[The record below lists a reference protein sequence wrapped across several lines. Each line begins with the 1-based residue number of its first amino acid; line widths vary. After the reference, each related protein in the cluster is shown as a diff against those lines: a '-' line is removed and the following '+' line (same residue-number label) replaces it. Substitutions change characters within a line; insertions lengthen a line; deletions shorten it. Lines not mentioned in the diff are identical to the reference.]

1 MAAALQ
7 CVICGGKLVG
17 KPGSIFECDSCGM
30 EYSTEWAREKI
41 QEIKGTVKVEGAV
54 EVTGKVQLDGPVKV
68 EGGINIENLLR
79 RGHLAL
85 EHEKW
90 RDADSFFDNAL
101 NYDAQC
107 GEAYLGKLMAQLK
120 VSQRTDLANR
130 CEPINC
136 WINYGMAIR
145 FGSDAL
151 KAELAGYTS
160 QIEKTQKNRR
170 EYLTKRRAEHTPFC
184 GIIYSGVSHVV
195 GVKTNGTV
203 VAAGN
208 NNNLQCNVSGWE
220 DIVAVCAGR
229 YHTAGLK
236 TDGTVVATKIPF
248 YNGSHEQINFSQCDV
263 SAWKDIVAISA
274 GELHTVGLK
283 SDGTVVAVGSNEYD
297 QCEVGGWT
305 DIVAVS
311 AGHIHTVGLKA
322 DGTVV
327 ATGSNSYGQCNV
339 SSWKEIV
346 AISAGSCHTVGLE
359 SDGTVVAVG
368 EDPLLHFQC
377 EGCYVSGWK
386 DIVAISAGT
395 NLTVGLKSDG
405 TVVTTDSKYNV
416 SVWSDIVAISGTI
429 GLKSDG
435 TMITMAGQNDVS
447 DWKLFQN
454 WETIKEEQVDARK
467 QRTELRKAKQR
478 GELEWKKNKLETELS
493 SFRSLFNGKRRKEI
507 ENKLSEIN
515 DEMEKLN

>member
-1 MAAALQ
+1 M
-7 CVICGGKLVG
+7 G
-17 KPGSIFECDSCGM
+17 KPGGIFECDSCGM
-30 EYSTEWAREKI
+30 EYSTEWAKQKN
-41 QEIKGTVKVEGAV
+41 QEIKGTVRVEGTV

-68 EGGINIENLLR
+68 EGGINFESLLR
-79 RGHLAL
+79 RGYLAL
-85 EHEKW
+85 EHENWK
-90 RDADSFFDNAL
+90 DADSFFDNAL

-160 QIEKTQKNRR
+160 QIENAQKKKR
-170 EYLTKRRAEHTPFC
+170 EFLAKRRAKYRPFH
-184 GIIYSGVSHVV
+184 GIICSGVSHVV

-203 VAAGN
+203 VTTGN
-208 NNNLQCNVSGWE
+208 NDSRQCNVSGWE
-220 DIVAVCAGR
+220 DIAAVCAGR

-248 YNGSHEQINFSQCDV
+248 YNRSHEQINYSQCDV
-263 SAWKDIVAISA
+263 GDWKDIVAISA
-274 GELHTVGLK
+274 GDLHTVGLK
-283 SDGTVVAVGSNEYD
+283 S
-297 QCEVGGWT
+297 
-305 DIVAVS
+305 
-311 AGHIHTVGLKA
+311 

-339 SSWKEIV
+339 SGWKEIV

-368 EDPLLHFQC
+368 EEPFLHFPY
-377 EGCYVSGWK
+377 EGCYVSSWK
-386 DIVAISAGT
+386 DIVAISAK
-395 NLTVGLKSDG
+395 NNFTVGLKSDG

-416 SVWSDIVAISGTI
+416 SGWSDIVSISGTI

-435 TMITMAGQNDVS
+435 TIITMAGQNDII

-454 WETIKEEQVDARK
+454 WETIKEEQVTARK

-507 ENKLSEIN
+507 ETKLSEIN

>member
-7 CVICGGKLVG
+7 CEICGGKLVG
-17 KPGSIFECDSCGM
+17 KPGGIFECDSCGM
-30 EYSTEWAREKI
+30 EYSTEWAKQKN
-41 QEIKGTVKVEGAV
+41 QEIKGTVRVEGTV

-68 EGGINIENLLR
+68 EGGINFENLLR
-79 RGHLAL
+79 RGYLAL
-85 EHEKW
+85 EHENWK
-90 RDADSFFDNAL
+90 DADSFFDNAL

-151 KAELAGYTS
+151 KAELTGYTS
-160 QIEKTQKNRR
+160 QIEKAQKNQR
-170 EYLTKRRAEHTPFC
+170 EFLAKQRAKYTPFC

-203 VAAGN
+203 VTAGN
-208 NNNLQCNVSGWE
+208 NDSRQCNVSGWE

-248 YNGSHEQINFSQCDV
+248 YNRSHEQINYSQCDV
-263 SAWKDIVAISA
+263 GDWKDIVAISA
-274 GELHTVGLK
+274 GT
-283 SDGTVVAVGSNEYD
+283 
-297 QCEVGGWT
+297 W
-305 DIVAVS
+305 
-311 AGHIHTVGLKA
+311 HTVGLKA

-327 ATGSNSYGQCNV
+327 AVGVNWGGQCNV
-339 SSWKEIV
+339 SGWKEIV

-368 EDPLLHFQC
+368 EEHFY
-377 EGCYVSGWK
+377 EGCYVSSWK
-386 DIVAISAGT
+386 DIVAISAK
-395 NLTVGLKSDG
+395 NNFTVGLKSDG

-416 SVWSDIVAISGTI
+416 SGWSDIVSISGRI

-435 TMITMAGQNDVS
+435 TIITMAGQNDVS

-454 WETIKEEQVDARK
+454 WETIKEEQVTARK

-507 ENKLSEIN
+507 ETKLSEIN